1 MSKNMQA
8 AATDHTLRAQN
19 PDLGCMTSQV
29 LSAVSRRI
37 PCTASS
43 SVARDAEAFPPEMA
57 DHLCALLEALGTS
70 EGLFQQRISRV
81 MRLHGV
87 SAETIV
93 DDYIPHLAHQLGK
106 DWTNDARSFADVT
119 ICTARLTTAV
129 RELSR
134 GWSADG
140 RGDWNAPRMGFI
152 LPEQEQHTLGPTIV
166 ASRLRRMG
174 VSVQVMAGRSDH
186 EVLETINRMDFD
198 IIAISVSTTDRLET
212 ARKLVKML
220 RRFARNLPP
229 LVVGGAFSGDER
241 ELRAYLDV
249 DHITSDPVEALRKC
263 GLMGRVRGNTME
275 PATP

>member
-8 AATDHTLRAQN
+8 AVENGGGQPMAGDA
-19 PDLGCMTSQV
+19 GCLTSQV

-37 PCTASS
+37 PCTSASAAS
-43 SVARDAEAFPPEMA
+43 RDAEAFPPEMA
-57 DHLCALLEALGTS
+57 DHLCALFEALGTS
-70 EGLFQQRISRV
+70 EGLFQQRISRI
-81 MRLHGV
+81 MRLHNV

-106 DWTNDARSFADVT
+106 DWTNDTRSFADVT

-134 GWSADG
+134 GWMADG
-140 RGDWNAPRMGFI
+140 RGNWDAPRMGLI

-166 ASRLRRMG
+166 ASRLRRLG
-174 VSVQVMAGRSDH
+174 VSVQVMAGRPDH
-186 EVLETINRMDFD
+186 DVLETINRMDFNV
-198 IIAISVSTTDRLET
+198 IAISVSTTDRLET

-229 LVVGGAFSGDER
+229 LVIGGALSGDER

-249 DHITSDPVEALRKC
+249 DHITSDPVEALRRC

>member
-1 MSKNMQA
+1 MSKNMQSA
-8 AATDHTLRAQN
+8 AHDGSAHALAQ
-19 PDLGCMTSQV
+19 DAACLTSQV

-37 PCTASS
+37 PCATAAQGERPSTT
-43 SVARDAEAFPPEMA
+43 FPPEMA

-70 EGLFQQRISRV
+70 EGLFQQRISRI

-93 DDYIPHLAHQLGK
+93 DEYIPHLAHQLGY
-106 DWTNDARSFADVT
+106 DWTVDTRSFADVT

-134 GWSADG
+134 GWIADG
-140 RGDWNAPRMGFI
+140 CGDWNAPRMGFI
-152 LPEQEQHTLGPTIV
+152 LPEQEQHTLGPTIA
-166 ASRLRRMG
+166 ASRLRRLG
-174 VSVQVMAGRSDH
+174 VSVQIMAGRADH
-186 EVLETINRMDFD
+186 DVLETVNRMDFD
-198 IIAISVSTTDRLET
+198 VIAISVSTTDRLET

-249 DHITSDPVEALRKC
+249 DHITSDPVEALRRC
-263 GLMGRVRGNTME
+263 GLMGRVRANIME